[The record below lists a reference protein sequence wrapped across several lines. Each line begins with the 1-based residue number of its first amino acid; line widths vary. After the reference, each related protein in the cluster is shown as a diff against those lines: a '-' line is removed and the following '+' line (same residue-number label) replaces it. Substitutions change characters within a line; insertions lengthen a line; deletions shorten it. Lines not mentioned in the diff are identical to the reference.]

1 MGKHRHAQASFMI
14 KGIKMGKKAQLQM
27 NETVF
32 VVFLIMIII
41 FLGLVILSRFQEV
54 SILEKSKS
62 LRSLSVIESTHKI
75 SFWPELDCSDV
86 KVSEFACLD
95 LVKLKVLGEFIN
107 QSKQSDRIYA
117 FNYYYDQLKKSKIA
131 VTEVYPLNTSVLGG
145 TYWVLWD
152 NPGTKKTTD
161 SIRVPVNLFDPFTG
175 RYALGVMELQIYE

>member
-1 MGKHRHAQASFMI
+1 MEV
-14 KGIKMGKKAQLQM
+14 IKMGKKAQLQM

-41 FLGLVILSRFQEV
+41 FLGLVVLSRFQEV

-62 LRSLSVIESTHKI
+62 LRSLSVIESTHMI

-95 LVKLKVLGEFIN
+95 IIKLRVLVKFIN
-107 QSKQSDRIYA
+107 ESAQSDGPYA

-131 VTEVYPLNTSVLGG
+131 VREVYPLNTSILWD

-161 SIRVPVNLFDPFTG
+161 SIRVPVNLFDPLTG
-175 RYALGVMELQIYE
+175 RYALGIMELQIYE